1 MSHKLDKSFEVTIQQ
16 SAAKG
21 GWKYVVW
28 PHSAE
33 FFKTR
38 GLVKVRAIVE
48 GVPFETSFM
57 ALGDGTHKLPLK
69 SAILRSIGKHPGDR
83 VTITLVERIT

>member
-1 MSHKLDKSFEVTIQQ
+1 MPRKLDKSFEVTIQL
-16 SAAKG
+16 SSAKG

-28 PHSAE
+28 PDSAE

-38 GLVKVRAIVE
+38 GLVRVRAIVE

-57 ALGDGTHKLPLK
+57 ALGDGAHKLPLK
-69 SAILRSIGKHPGDR
+69 SEILESTP
-83 VTITLVERIT
+83 VTALP